1 MNRKGFIGGSDVVR
15 LQDHSKW
22 HEIWEV
28 KTGRK
33 RPVDLSDNL
42 AVQMGVNTENFNI
55 EWFFKM
61 MGDAVKLN
69 RSLKQHT
76 FSKNYKGVLLKGTV
90 DLANSIEKY
99 IVECKHTFEAN
110 SMYRV
115 RELYMPQVQTYMF
128 LSNIKKCYLSV
139 FFGNNK
145 YDCLEIEYHQEYFE
159 KIMERVVQFWSYVK
173 EDQAPPMEETKLK
186 PVPTDNIVIDGKIS
200 KNMAGNNWWTNIV
213 DQYIELKPSHDTF
226 ETVKKEILNTLES
239 NQRSVYCDRLE
250 VVRSKS
256 GRRNINLI
264 NNKED
269 VA

>member
-90 DLANSIEKY
+90 DLANSIEPLKLTQCIVFVNCICHKY
-99 IVECKHTFEAN
+99 KPICSLVILKNVIYQYSLAIINTIVL
-110 SMYRV
+110 R
-115 RELYMPQVQTYMF
+115 
-128 LSNIKKCYLSV
+128 
-139 FFGNNK
+139 
-145 YDCLEIEYHQEYFE
+145 
-159 KIMERVVQFWSYVK
+159 
-173 EDQAPPMEETKLK
+173 
-186 PVPTDNIVIDGKIS
+186 
-200 KNMAGNNWWTNIV
+200 
-213 DQYIELKPSHDTF
+213 
-226 ETVKKEILNTLES
+226 LNTTKNILK
-239 NQRSVYCDRLE
+239 RLW
-250 VVRSKS
+250 
-256 GRRNINLI
+256 
-264 NNKED
+264 KE
-269 VA
+269 